1 MSVWLPSAPCSPRA
15 CVAATGQAA
24 AVPRAVA
31 RFAAVVALV
40 VVGVLVSLVGLR
52 LPAGVVRRW
61 SRWVVR
67 ASGVRVR
74 ISGVAPPTGGL
85 LLVANHVSW
94 LDIPLLG
101 AVRPARM
108 LAKSDI
114 RGWPVAGALVARSGV
129 LFIER
134 DRIRALPET
143 VARIADALR
152 GGAAVVAFPEGS
164 TWCGRAQ
171 GRFRRA
177 VFQAALDADV
187 PVQPVR
193 LRYRS
198 AAGGASTAPAYV
210 GDDSLLAS
218 VWRVVSADGVVAE
231 LEVRPVIIP
240 AGHLD
245 RRALAEAAQ
254 TAVIDV
260 AAMVEHVPGA
270 RGGSR
275 GGRPRSTAGFP
286 PRPAT
291 EIGTGPRPGDR
302 MKPATG
308 PLLGLRLS
316 GRRGR
321 RWGDLPQPVTEDEPR
336 AAKRIGFSPRTGDQT
351 RPASRD
357 SLR

>member
-1 MSVWLPSAPCSPRA
+1 
-15 CVAATGQAA
+15 VAATGPVA

-40 VVGVLVSLVGLR
+40 AVGVLVSLVGLR
-52 LPAGVVRRW
+52 LPAGAVRRW

-74 ISGVAPPTGGL
+74 IVGTAPPSGGL
-85 LLVANHVSW
+85 LLVANHISW
-94 LDIPLLG
+94 LDIPLLA

-108 LAKSDI
+108 LAKADI
-114 RGWPVAGALVARSGV
+114 RAWPVAGALLARSGV

-143 VARIADALR
+143 VARVADALR

-193 LRYRS
+193 VRYRFTE
-198 AAGGASTAPAYV
+198 GGASTAPAYV

-218 VWRVVSADGVVAE
+218 VWRVVSAREVVAE
-231 LEVRPVIIP
+231 VDVRSAIAP

-254 TAVIDV
+254 TAVID
-260 AAMVEHVPGA
+260 AAAAAEHAPQAHGGCRGTRPSPVTGLPSRPAREVGA
-270 RGGSR
+270 G
-275 GGRPRSTAGFP
+275 

-291 EIGTGPRPGDR
+291 G
-302 MKPATG
+302 
-308 PLLGLRLS
+308 
-316 GRRGR
+316 
-321 RWGDLPQPVTEDEPR
+321 
-336 AAKRIGFSPRTGDQT
+336 
-351 RPASRD
+351 
-357 SLR
+357 

>member
-1 MSVWLPSAPCSPRA
+1 MSVWLPSAPCTPAA
-15 CVAATGQAA
+15 CVETRPSLA
-24 AVPRAVA
+24 AVPRAAV

-40 VVGVLVSLVGLR
+40 LLGVLVSLVGLR
-52 LPAGVVRRW
+52 LPAGAVRRW

-67 ASGVRVR
+67 ASGVRVG
-74 ISGVAPPTGGL
+74 ISGTAPPTGGL

-108 LAKSDI
+108 LAKADI
-114 RGWPVAGALVARSGV
+114 RSWPVVGALVARSGV

-143 VARIADALR
+143 VSRIADALR

-193 LRYRS
+193 VRYRL
-198 AAGGASTAPAYV
+198 APGGASTAPAYV

-218 VWRVVSADGVVAE
+218 VWRVVTARDVVAE
-231 LEVRPVIIP
+231 VDVRPVVRP
-240 AGHLD
+240 ADHLD
-245 RRALAEAAQ
+245 RRALAGAAQ

-260 AAMVEHVPGA
+260 AAMVEHVPDV
-270 RGGSR
+270 GG
-275 GGRPRSTAGFP
+275 GCL
-286 PRPAT
+286 PAQ
-291 EIGTGPRPGDR
+291 PS
-302 MKPATG
+302 PAI
-308 PLLGLRLS
+308 
-316 GRRGR
+316 
-321 RWGDLPQPVTEDEPR
+321 R
-336 AAKRIGFSPRTGDQT
+336 A
-351 RPASRD
+351 
-357 SLR
+357 SLV

>member
-1 MSVWLPSAPCSPRA
+1 MSVWLPSAPCSPQA
-15 CVAATGQAA
+15 CVEARASIAA
-24 AVPRAVA
+24 APRAGA
-31 RFAAVVALV
+31 RFVAVVTLV
-40 VVGVLVSLVGLR
+40 LVGVLVTLVGLR

-61 SRWVVR
+61 CRWTVR

-74 ISGVAPPTGGL
+74 ITGAAPSTGGL

-114 RGWPVAGALVARSGV
+114 RTWPVAGALVARSGV

-134 DRIRALPET
+134 DRIRALPQT
-143 VARIADALR
+143 VARIAEALR

-177 VFQAALDADV
+177 VFQAALDAGV

-193 LRYRS
+193 VRYRFTE
-198 AAGGASTAPAYV
+198 GGASTAPAYV
-210 GDDSLLAS
+210 GDDSLLTS
-218 VWRVVSADGVVAE
+218 VWRVVSAHGVVAE
-231 LEVRPVIIP
+231 VDVRPVIDP
-240 AGHLD
+240 ADHHD
-245 RRALAEAAQ
+245 RRALAGAAQ
-254 TAVIDV
+254 TEVIDG

-270 RGGSR
+270 RGGCR
-275 GGRPRSTAGFP
+275 GERPSSVTGFR

-291 EIGTGPRPGDR
+291 EIGPGPR
-302 MKPATG
+302 
-308 PLLGLRLS
+308 LGIS
-316 GRRGR
+316 
-321 RWGDLPQPVTEDEPR
+321 
-336 AAKRIGFSPRTGDQT
+336 
-351 RPASRD
+351 
-357 SLR
+357 

>member
-1 MSVWLPSAPCSPRA
+1 MSVWLPSAPCSPRT
-15 CVAATGQAA
+15 CVEASRQVA
-24 AVPRAVA
+24 AVPRAAA

-40 VVGVLVSLVGLR
+40 LLGVLVSLVGLR
-52 LPAGVVRRW
+52 LPAGLVRRW
-61 SRWVVR
+61 CRWTVR

-74 ISGVAPPTGGL
+74 ISGAAPPTGGL

-143 VARIADALR
+143 VARIAGALR

-177 VFQAALDADV
+177 VFQAALDAGV

-193 LRYRS
+193 VRYRFTE
-198 AAGGASTAPAYV
+198 GGASTAPAYV

-218 VWRVVSADGVVAE
+218 VWRVVSAHGVVAE
-231 LEVRPVIIP
+231 VDVRPVIAP
-240 AGHLD
+240 ADHLD
-245 RRALAEAAQ
+245 RRALAGAAQ
-254 TAVIDV
+254 AAVIDV
-260 AAMVEHVPGA
+260 AAMVEHVPDA
-270 RGGSR
+270 GGGCR
-275 GGRPRSTAGFP
+275 GGRQSSARGLR

-291 EIGTGPRPGDR
+291 GAEIGSGPR
-302 MKPATG
+302 
-308 PLLGLRLS
+308 LGIS
-316 GRRGR
+316 
-321 RWGDLPQPVTEDEPR
+321 
-336 AAKRIGFSPRTGDQT
+336 
-351 RPASRD
+351 
-357 SLR
+357 

>member
-1 MSVWLPSAPCSPRA
+1 MSVWLPSAPCSPRT
-15 CVAATGQAA
+15 CVEASRQAA

-40 VVGVLVSLVGLR
+40 LLGVLVSLVGLR

-61 SRWVVR
+61 CRWTVR

-74 ISGVAPPTGGL
+74 ISGAAPPTGGL

-143 VARIADALR
+143 VARIAGALR

-177 VFQAALDADV
+177 VFQAALDAGV

-193 LRYRS
+193 VRYRFTE
-198 AAGGASTAPAYV
+198 GGASTAPAYV

-218 VWRVVSADGVVAE
+218 VWRVVSARGVVAE
-231 LEVRPVIIP
+231 VDARPVIAP
-240 AGHLD
+240 ADHLD
-245 RRALAEAAQ
+245 RRALAGAAQ
-254 TAVIDV
+254 AAVIDV
-260 AAMVEHVPGA
+260 AAMVEHVPDAGAGGA
-270 RGGSR
+270 RLQ
-275 GGRPRSTAGFP
+275 
-286 PRPAT
+286 PRPA
-291 EIGTGPRPGDR
+291 I
-302 MKPATG
+302 
-308 PLLGLRLS
+308 
-316 GRRGR
+316 
-321 RWGDLPQPVTEDEPR
+321 R
-336 AAKRIGFSPRTGDQT
+336 A
-351 RPASRD
+351 

>member
-15 CVAATGQAA
+15 CVEAAGPAVT
-24 AVPRAVA
+24 VPRAAA

-40 VVGVLVSLVGLR
+40 AAGVLVSAVGLR
-52 LPAGVVRRW
+52 LPADVVRRW
-61 SRWVVR
+61 CRWVVR

-74 ISGVAPPTGGL
+74 IAGTAPPTGGL

-108 LAKSDI
+108 LAKADI
-114 RGWPVAGALVARSGV
+114 RTWPVAGALVARSGV

-143 VARIADALR
+143 VARIADTLR

-177 VFQAALDADV
+177 VFQAALDAGV

-193 LRYRS
+193 VRYRFTG
-198 AAGGASTAPAYV
+198 GGASTAPAYV

-218 VWRVVSADGVVAE
+218 VWRVVSARDVVAE
-231 LEVRPVIIP
+231 VDVRPVIAP
-240 AGHLD
+240 AGPLD
-245 RRALAEAAQ
+245 RRALAQAAQ
-254 TAVIDV
+254 MAVIDV
-260 AAMVEHVPGA
+260 AAMVEHTPRA
-270 RGGSR
+270 RGGRR
-275 GGRPRSTAGFP
+275 GAG

-291 EIGTGPRPGDR
+291 GDPLKLLRRGGVSLRPG
-302 MKPATG
+302 
-308 PLLGLRLS
+308 
-316 GRRGR
+316 GR
-321 RWGDLPQPVTEDEPR
+321 
-336 AAKRIGFSPRTGDQT
+336 
-351 RPASRD
+351 
-357 SLR
+357 

>member
-1 MSVWLPSAPCSPRA
+1 MSVWLPSAPCSPQA
-15 CVAATGQAA
+15 CVEASRSVA

-40 VVGVLVSLVGLR
+40 ALGVLVSVVGLR

-61 SRWVVR
+61 CRWTVR

-74 ISGVAPPTGGL
+74 IAGAAPPSGGL

-114 RGWPVAGALVARSGV
+114 RTWPVVGALVARSGV

-143 VARIADALR
+143 VTRIADALR

-193 LRYRS
+193 VRYRFTE
-198 AAGGASTAPAYV
+198 GGASTAPAYV
-210 GDDSLLAS
+210 GDDSLLTS
-218 VWRVVSADGVVAE
+218 VWRVVSARGVVAE
-231 LEVRPVIIP
+231 VDVRPVIGP
-240 AGHLD
+240 ADHLD
-245 RRALAEAAQ
+245 RRALAGAAQ

-260 AAMVEHVPGA
+260 AAMVEHVPA
-270 RGGSR
+270 AGGGCR
-275 GGRPRSTAGFP
+275 GGRPGSARGFQ
-286 PRPAT
+286 PRPVA
-291 EIGTGPRPGDR
+291 EIGPGPR
-302 MKPATG
+302 
-308 PLLGLRLS
+308 LGIS
-316 GRRGR
+316 
-321 RWGDLPQPVTEDEPR
+321 
-336 AAKRIGFSPRTGDQT
+336 
-351 RPASRD
+351 
-357 SLR
+357 